1 VAEKGKQGLRDN
13 AGARALCVLFFF
25 CACYDLAL
33 SICVHLTQSLKQF
46 KNHEFPL
53 DAKKVKQSGPSGWN
67 VLPFA
72 LASGAAPTAASTV
85 DTAMQLGKN
94 NYV

>member
-1 VAEKGKQGLRDN
+1 
-13 AGARALCVLFFF
+13 
-25 CACYDLAL
+25 
-33 SICVHLTQSLKQF
+33 VHLTQSLKQF